1 MKKRGD
7 AMPKPKKIKKLLLKK
22 DLVIPA
28 GTVFEIGP
36 SKLEWCEP
44 NYEALLGPH
53 KDSVITITIGESD
66 LFGDVMQEMEIL
78 PELFE
83 IVR

>member
-1 MKKRGD
+1 MSKS
-7 AMPKPKKIKKLLLKK
+7 KIKKLILKK
-22 DLVIPA
+22 PLVIPA
-28 GTVFEIGP
+28 GTIFEIGP
-36 SKLEWCEP
+36 SKIEWGEP
-44 NYEALLGPH
+44 NYEAYLGPH

-66 LFGDVMQEMEIL
+66 LFGDAMREMEIL